1 MKIQAGQLGLDDN
14 DVPGPLPDTDS
25 KPSSQ
30 SQNDTPM
37 FKLGNFESPVL
48 KELSRRTVNKEMETQ
63 RIMTN
68 VIAFAFWNL
77 LVKFIKFFWN
87 NTHVGR
93 QFCNRLSRIHLYMLT
108 FHTVK
113 KANIIYHTTFSWLNA
128 ELLDYLFHL
137 LISLNILFSLWKL
150 LSTVKVSDLNLT
162 ERQKKLLGV
171 DMQSSVDTGLQPQHP
186 HYVSTSKTSQMAQ
199 NKTHIPQTNLKNHPA
214 YLFKGLETPLK
225 ARQREMAEE
234 QTKLQSQSLHTK
246 NVFGT
251 LQRHSGIS
259 STLVS
264 ASNDNNSPHTPVT
277 RKGYIPSSKYA
288 YMMNSQSPRG
298 KI

>member
-108 FHTVK
+108 FHTLK

-128 ELLDYLFHL
+128 G
-137 LISLNILFSLWKL
+137 FSTTR
-150 LSTVKVSDLNLT
+150 ST
-162 ERQKKLLGV
+162 
-171 DMQSSVDTGLQPQHP
+171 
-186 HYVSTSKTSQMAQ
+186 Y
-199 NKTHIPQTNLKNHPA
+199 
-214 YLFKGLETPLK
+214 
-225 ARQREMAEE
+225 
-234 QTKLQSQSLHTK
+234 
-246 NVFGT
+246 
-251 LQRHSGIS
+251 
-259 STLVS
+259 
-264 ASNDNNSPHTPVT
+264 
-277 RKGYIPSSKYA
+277 
-288 YMMNSQSPRG
+288 
-298 KI
+298 

>member
-48 KELSRRTVNKEMETQ
+48 KELSRRTTCNHLS
-63 RIMTN
+63 I
-68 VIAFAFWNL
+68 L
-77 LVKFIKFFWN
+77 GCSH
-87 NTHVGR
+87 NTP
-93 QFCNRLSRIHLYMLT
+93 
-108 FHTVK
+108 
-113 KANIIYHTTFSWLNA
+113 TTYPLPRPAKW
-128 ELLDYLFHL
+128 HR
-137 LISLNILFSLWKL
+137 
-150 LSTVKVSDLNLT
+150 T
-162 ERQKKLLGV
+162 
-171 DMQSSVDTGLQPQHP
+171 
-186 HYVSTSKTSQMAQ
+186 
-199 NKTHIPQTNLKNHPA
+199 KTHIPQTNLKNHPA

-264 ASNDNNSPHTPVT
+264 ANNDNNSPHTPVT